1 MNFFLN
7 DGVVH
12 KNKRRIYQRMDLSE
26 KQSSNIFTK
35 RSRKKKT
42 IVCILL
48 IDKNANSSYERKSNH
63 IFME

>member
-35 RSRKKKT
+35 RSRKKKNDRLHF
-42 IVCILL
+42 I
-48 IDKNANSSYERKSNH
+48 NR
-63 IFME
+63 